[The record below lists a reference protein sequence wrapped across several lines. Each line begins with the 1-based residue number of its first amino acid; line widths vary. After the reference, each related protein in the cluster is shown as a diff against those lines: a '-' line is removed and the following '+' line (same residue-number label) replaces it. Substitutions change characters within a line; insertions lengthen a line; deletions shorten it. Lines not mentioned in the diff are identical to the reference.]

1 MGKEA
6 TKYIERNFLSFYL
19 GGLDECPASGQ
30 IGVCYSAPQS
40 NQRAGVTGQA
50 STGEETPMAW
60 AKRCLTTVGGG
71 YDIRICCNPV
81 SARAEPIHPKKG
93 IY

>member
-1 MGKEA
+1 MGKES

-50 STGEETPMAW
+50 
-60 AKRCLTTVGGG
+60 LTTVGGG